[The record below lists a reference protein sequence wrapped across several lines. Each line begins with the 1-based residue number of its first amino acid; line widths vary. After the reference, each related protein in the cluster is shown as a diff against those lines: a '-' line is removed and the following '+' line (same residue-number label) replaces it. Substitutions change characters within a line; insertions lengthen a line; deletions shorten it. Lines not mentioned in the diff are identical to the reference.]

1 MRRGAVTASY
11 FTWLLTRLTELRR
24 DRRRA
29 QYAKYTRTPKGRTRD
44 ARYKNTIG
52 GQVAQ
57 RKSGLRCRA
66 GRHEEMLA
74 RLAAAQVA

>member
-11 FTWLLTRLTELRR
+11 FTWLLTRLAELRR

-29 QYAKYTRTPKGRTRD
+29 QYAKYTRSPKGRTRD

-52 GQVAQ
+52 GRVAQ
-57 RKSGLRCRA
+57 MKSGLRCRIAA
-66 GRHEEMLA
+66 GTQQLAEMSS
-74 RLAAAQVA
+74 